1 MFVKGQQK
9 VWVVLFTCA
18 VYRAVHL
25 EIIDSLS
32 TEAFALALRRFVAR
46 RGKVSQ
52 MWSDNAT
59 NFTGFNNAL
68 KCVKNSGANIPV
80 LKWVF
85 NPPAAPWW
93 GGWFERLIG
102 VMKQLLR
109 KTLGRAVLSLTE
121 LTTVLTEVEAILN
134 ARPITYTSDDSQ
146 ELRPI
151 SPSMFLQDQTNY
163 EVSDIDLAEC
173 LITARLKYVKEVK
186 DNLKKRFKNEY
197 LGALALHQKKV
208 TDQFKVGDV
217 VWIESD
223 NKKRIEWEKGL
234 IVELFKGKDGFN
246 RVCKLKTE
254 KGELVRPLQRCFLL
268 EASGET
274 LLVSNGSCN
283 NNDNKI
289 VSEDVIDNVEL
300 PFNCGEVMINTVNAE
315 LSKTKRGR
323 IIHKPSRL
331 DL

>member
-1 MFVKGQQK
+1 MTPDVALPNSRVNLCKVFDITGCDCAGPLFVKGQQK

-25 EIIDSLS
+25 EVIDSLS

-246 RVCKLKTE
+246 
-254 KGELVRPLQRCFLL
+254 
-268 EASGET
+268 
-274 LLVSNGSCN
+274 
-283 NNDNKI
+283 
-289 VSEDVIDNVEL
+289 
-300 PFNCGEVMINTVNAE
+300 
-315 LSKTKRGR
+315 
-323 IIHKPSRL
+323 
-331 DL
+331 